1 METKDIIFSSYK
13 TLNKNIDFYE
23 LFNKENLKLLLTKE
37 DLKEN
42 LNVESF
48 NELLNSYINK
58 EETICLKLNKLIY
71 NKTNVIN
78 IVSLDEFKKLY
89 EINNSNFDLLISN
102 DDLIINIIKN
112 PSRLFEI
119 LSINKDKYNAYIYN
133 DDSSYLI
140 LKSK

>member
-102 DDLIINIIKN
+102 DDLIINIRKN